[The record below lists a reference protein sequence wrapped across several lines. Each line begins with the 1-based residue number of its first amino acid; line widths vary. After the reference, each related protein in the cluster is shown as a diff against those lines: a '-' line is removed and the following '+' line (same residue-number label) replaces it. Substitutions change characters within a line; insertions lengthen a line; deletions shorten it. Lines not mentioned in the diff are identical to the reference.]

1 MFIEP
6 SYSNIGRRG
15 WIEVI
20 AGPMFS
26 GKTEELIR
34 RIKRAQIAD
43 QPIAL
48 FKSAVDDRYSED
60 SVVSHDQNNIPSVS
74 VRKSMDVLNHL
85 SQARVVGFDEAQF
98 FDNQLVNVVQQLALD
113 NYRVI
118 VGGLDMDYEGRP
130 FFPMPQLLA
139 VAEYITKV
147 HAICVQCRNLATHS
161 FRKVQNRERVKVG
174 AKETY
179 EPRCRRCF
187 QEGMVGKVEKNPVAN
202 FNSPINFGG
211 SEGTEHV

>member
-6 SYSNIGRRG
+6 SYSNIGHKG

-34 RIKRAQIAD
+34 RIKRAQIAQ
-43 QPIAL
+43 QPVVL
-48 FKSAVDDRYSED
+48 FKSSLDKRYSEEA
-60 SVVSHDQNNIPSVS
+60 VVSHDQNNIQSTDVD
-74 VRKSMDVLNHL
+74 KAMDTFQHIGQ
-85 SQARVVGFDEAQF
+85 SRVIGFDEAQF
-98 FDNQLVNVVQQLALD
+98 FDDKLTDVARQLALD

-118 VGGLDMDYEGRP
+118 IAGLDMDFEGKP
-130 FFPMPQLLA
+130 FTPMPELLA

-161 FRKVQNRERVKVG
+161 FRKAQSADKIVVG
-174 AKETY
+174 SDEAY
-179 EPRCRRCF
+179 EPRCRKCF
-187 QEGMVGKVEKNPVAN
+187 HDGMAERD
-202 FNSPINFGG
+202 
-211 SEGTEHV
+211 

>member
-34 RIKRAQIAD
+34 RIKRAQIAR
-43 QPIAL
+43 QPVAL
-48 FKSAVDDRYSED
+48 FKSNIDKRYSEEAI
-60 SVVSHDQNNIPSVS
+60 VSHDQNNIRSITVNQ
-74 VRKSMDVLNHL
+74 SMEIFNHL
-85 SQARVVGFDEAQF
+85 GQSRVIGFDEAQF
-98 FDNQLVNVVQQLALD
+98 FDSGVINVSKQLALD

-118 VGGLDMDYEGRP
+118 IAGLDMDFEGNP
-130 FFPMPQLLA
+130 FFPMPELLA

-161 FRKVQNRERVKVG
+161 FRKKEESDKIVVG
-174 AKETY
+174 SQETY
-179 EPRCRRCF
+179 EPRCRKCF
-187 QEGMVGKVEKNPVAN
+187 NDGMAERKHSQNAD
-202 FNSPINFGG
+202 FNRFD
-211 SEGTEHV
+211 

>member
-6 SYSNIGRRG
+6 SYSNIGHRG

-34 RIKRAQIAD
+34 RIKRAQIAQ
-43 QPIAL
+43 QPVAL
-48 FKSAVDDRYSED
+48 FKSSLDQRYED
-60 SVVSHDQNNIPSVS
+60 KAVVSHDQNNIPSVNLN
-74 VRKSMDVLNHL
+74 KPMDTFQHIDK
-85 SQARVVGFDEAQF
+85 ARVVGFDESQF
-98 FDNQLVNVVQQLALD
+98 FDDELVNVARQLALD

-118 VGGLDMDYEGRP
+118 IAGLDMDYEGKP
-130 FFPMPQLLA
+130 FSPIPELLA

-161 FRKVQNRERVKVG
+161 FRKGFNGDQIKVG
-174 AKETY
+174 AEEVY
-179 EPRCRRCF
+179 EPRCRKCF
-187 QEGMVGKVEKNPVAN
+187 HDGLATQKA
-202 FNSPINFGG
+202 G
-211 SEGTEHV
+211 SNVV

>member
-34 RIKRAQIAD
+34 RIKRAQIAH
-43 QPIAL
+43 QPVAL
-48 FKSAVDDRYSED
+48 FKSTVDDRYSEE
-60 SVVSHDQNNIPSVS
+60 SIVSHDQNNIPSITVN
-74 VRKSMDVLNHL
+74 KSMEVFNHL
-85 SQARVVGFDEAQF
+85 SEARVIGFDEAQF
-98 FDNQLVNVVQQLALD
+98 FDEQLVNVAQQLALD
-113 NYRVI
+113 NYRVVI
-118 VGGLDMDYEGRP
+118 GGLDMDYEGRP
-130 FFPMPQLLA
+130 FHPVPELLSI
-139 VAEYITKV
+139 AEYITKV

-161 FRKVQNRERVKVG
+161 FRKLQDSEQIVVG
-174 AKETY
+174 AKEVY

-187 QEGMVGKVEKNPVAN
+187 HDGMAEKEA
-202 FNSPINFGG
+202 
-211 SEGTEHV
+211 E